1 MYSVPRRVCSVLLS
15 KNSITIMYILFT
27 VHTFTPLLLCTSKL
41 RSFCGIIVYHLRQ
54 DTGRPFHEV
63 AAPATGKHTTNIS
76 GSKCLSVPGVPVP
89 IKHKHQLCFIY
100 IGSRP
105 LMTFSKSKNAEE
117 REFCKRRYAKT
128 PKDRKDREMS
138 AKDRENLG
146 SFAVF
151 SRSSP
156 GLCGLLRSFAYF

>member
-1 MYSVPRRVCSVLLS
+1 
-15 KNSITIMYILFT
+15 MYILFT

-89 IKHKHQLCFIY
+89 IKGRCRKLRSTERHKHQLCFIY

-146 SFAVF
+146 TKNAEKRFHVLLRFFRVRLRVYAVF
-151 SRSSP
+151 
-156 GLCGLLRSFAYF
+156 